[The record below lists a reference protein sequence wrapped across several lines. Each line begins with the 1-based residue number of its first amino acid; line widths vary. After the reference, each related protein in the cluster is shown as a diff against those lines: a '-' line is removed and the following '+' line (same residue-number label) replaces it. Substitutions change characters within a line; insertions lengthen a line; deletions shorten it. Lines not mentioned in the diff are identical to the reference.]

1 MKKTQSELAFIVAKP
16 IKLEQLTVDFNIAE
30 NEPVLFEG
38 VMYHGGDGSV
48 TSIDKYVRL
57 NRLSGETNHTI
68 WGADKTDNVLTDIQ
82 VDQLMLTIGEKAS
95 ANKFTLKNRQLA
107 LESSTTIEEVEAI

>member
-1 MKKTQSELAFIVAKP
+1 MQRTESELAFIVAKP
-16 IKLEQLTVDFNIAE
+16 LKLEQLTVDFDIAE

-38 VMYHGGDGSV
+38 VLYHGGDDSI

-68 WGADKTDNVLTDIQ
+68 WGVNKLDNVLTDTQ
-82 VDQLMLTIGEKAS
+82 VDNLILTIGVKAS
-95 ANKFTLKNRQLA
+95 SNKFVLKNRQLA
-107 LESSTTIEEVEAI
+107 LESATTIEDINAI